1 VAAWESSA
9 AVAAQAA
16 TCTIAARSSSNLA
29 SEQARSGH
37 GTERTSSGARS
48 SYLYR
53 VPPQEG
59 ERTADEGR
67 SAAVQGWG
75 GGALAA

>member
-1 VAAWESSA
+1 VAAWERFVAA
-9 AVAAQAA
+9 AVQAA
-16 TCTIAARSSSNLA
+16 TRTTAARASSKLA

-53 VPPQEG
+53 VPPREV